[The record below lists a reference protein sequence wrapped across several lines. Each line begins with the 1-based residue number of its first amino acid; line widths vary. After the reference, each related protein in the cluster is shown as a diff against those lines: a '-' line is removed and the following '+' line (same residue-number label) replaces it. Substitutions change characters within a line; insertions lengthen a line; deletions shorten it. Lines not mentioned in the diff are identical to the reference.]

1 MAAEYPN
8 IDLGHPRQFKAAVDN
23 IRNLY
28 NATPEQVRKAGA
40 QWYDRV
46 NEATAKGVRGTQMS
60 TLSGAGLVAAVSPN
74 MDWEKN
80 NIDAFRELHSLKGG
94 DWENIQNSAA
104 GKSRSSEAKRTLN
117 GLSISTSS
125 DANLIKA
132 RRIMDG
138 EHVDDV
144 LSRRTAPKT
153 NSFAHNI
160 AEPQT
165 DGHVTIDGRAH
176 DIAANRLQPWTS
188 DRGISSAAL
197 PTGKTTRYEHFENAF
212 RTAAQ
217 ALSEEHGVLHLPH
230 QLQAVVW
237 EGGKGLERAGTTKKG
252 TPRKKGVS
260 RLGQQYL

>member
-1 MAAEYPN
+1 MAANFPN
-8 IDLGHPRQFKAAVDN
+8 VDLSNPRQFKSAVDN

-28 NATPEQVRKAGA
+28 NATPEQVRRTGA

-74 MDWEKN
+74 MDWERN
-80 NIDAFRELHSLKGG
+80 NIDAFKELHSLKGG
-94 DWENIQNSAA
+94 DWASIADSAA
-104 GKSRSSEAKRTLN
+104 GRSRSGEASRVLN
-117 GLSISTSS
+117 GLSISTTS

-138 EHVDDV
+138 EHTDDV

-165 DGHVTIDGRAH
+165 NGHVTIDGRAH

-188 DRGISSAAL
+188 NRGIGSAAL
-197 PTGKTTRYEHFENAF
+197 PTGKTTRYEHFENAY
-212 RTAAQ
+212 RSAAQ
-217 ALSEEHGVLHLPH
+217 SLAEQHGVLHLPH

-237 EGGKGLERAGTTKKG
+237 EGGKGIERAGTTKKG
-252 TPRKKGVS
+252 TPRLKGVS
-260 RLGQQYL
+260 RVGQQYL